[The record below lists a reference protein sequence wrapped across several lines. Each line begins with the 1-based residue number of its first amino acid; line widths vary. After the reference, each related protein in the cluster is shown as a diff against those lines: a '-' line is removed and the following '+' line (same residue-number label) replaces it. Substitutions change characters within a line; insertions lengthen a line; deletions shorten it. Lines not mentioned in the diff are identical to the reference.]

1 MFIKILFNSISLTKF
16 SFINNKG
23 IKFQLIVFNK
33 DIKNISKYEINLI
46 IGFLM
51 ETKQNYSLIAHIN
64 ICDKISISIIYIL
77 LNKSKNVSDNI
88 EFYLDIQEMLMKY

>member
-33 DIKNISKYEINLI
+33 DIKNISKYEINLMT
-46 IGFLM
+46 GFLM
-51 ETKQNYSLIAHIN
+51 ETKQNYSLIDHMN
-64 ICDKISISIIYIL
+64 ICDKISIPIIYIL
-77 LNKSKNVSDNI
+77 LNKSKNV
-88 EFYLDIQEMLMKY
+88 